1 MGWSCIVIMAM
12 TLGSAGSILTA
23 EDNGVGSIGYGTNYG
38 TLTRN
43 PAGVIA
49 QGTSIYTLTVGVD
62 DLNLFLTGDQT
73 PWLTGKSLFLNSTE
87 YTVASAD
94 TVSYSSGTGRTT
106 VEWEN
111 TAAMTDGSTY
121 IVRIE

>member
-1 MGWSCIVIMAM
+1 MIMAM

-23 EDNGVGSIGYGTNYG
+23 EDNGVGSIGYGASYG
-38 TLTRN
+38 TLTRD
-43 PAGVIA
+43 PIGAVA
-49 QGTSIYTLTVGVD
+49 QGTSIYTLTVGLG

-73 PWLTGKSLFLNSTE
+73 TWLTGKSLFLNTTE

-94 TVSYSSGTGRTT
+94 TVSYSSGDDRTT